1 MKSIVLLFAL
11 SFSSTLFALDK
22 NQCTIDLVRYLTF
35 YNYKG
40 FIPLTVGKI
49 SKIALSSCQVPFGS
63 EFTEESTQC
72 AIERLGTLGQL
83 GYPHSLCQD
92 IHTDTEA
99 QCFQIIYRNYPEKR
113 IRPVN
118 YLKECIGMT
127 ERKQLDC
134 IEVQLSG
141 WRSYFFDEDK
151 MKECKATCRD

>member
-11 SFSSTLFALDK
+11 SFSSSLFALDK

-49 SKIALSSCQVPFGS
+49 AKMALSSCHVPYGTQ
-63 EFTEESTQC
+63 FTEESTQC

-92 IHTDTEA
+92 INTDIEE
-99 QCFQIIYRNYPEKR
+99 QCFQLVYQQFPEKR
-113 IRPVN
+113 LRPVN
-118 YLKECIGMT
+118 YLKECIGVT
-127 ERKQLDC
+127 EKKQLDC
-134 IEVQLSG
+134 ISAQLNG
-141 WRSYFFDEDK
+141 WRAYFFDEDE